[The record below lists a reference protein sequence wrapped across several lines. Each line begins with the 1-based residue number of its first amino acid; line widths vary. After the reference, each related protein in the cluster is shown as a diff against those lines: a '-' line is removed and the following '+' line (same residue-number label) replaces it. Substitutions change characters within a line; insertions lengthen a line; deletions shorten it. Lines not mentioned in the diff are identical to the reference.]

1 VLSHKGVLD
10 PATVARL
17 PQLADGLARQAGE
30 APPGCGTGGL
40 LVHHEL
46 TAEGQR
52 RLCRVNPRSGLG
64 RISGQGAFKSWM
76 YRILTFFSRSAN
88 NLHGWVVA
96 AAVEISTKQKVEN
109 FCSAPEQ
116 SVDGWGPI
124 CFGVVQSLVS
134 QLYGEPAVLFKVRCA
149 FLVVPLSF
157 VMVLDWTGEGNDGAS

>member
-1 VLSHKGVLD
+1 VFSHKGVLD

-30 APPGCGTGGL
+30 ALPGCGTGGL

-52 RLCRVNPRSGLG
+52 RLCRVNPRSRLG
-64 RISGQGAFKSWM
+64 RISEQGAFKTWM
-76 YRILTFFSRSAN
+76 YRILTF
-88 NLHGWVVA
+88 LVV
-96 AAVEISTKQKVEN
+96 VPTTFMGGSLRLLSKYYFKKVEN